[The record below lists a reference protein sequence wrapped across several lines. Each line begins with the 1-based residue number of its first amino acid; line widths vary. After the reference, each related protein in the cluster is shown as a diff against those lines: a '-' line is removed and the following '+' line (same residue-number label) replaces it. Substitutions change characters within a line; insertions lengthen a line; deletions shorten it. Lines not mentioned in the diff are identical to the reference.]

1 MGWDCT
7 FGKMEGL
14 VITLE
19 GSVSI
24 VSDPYAD
31 VCLSVGGIDEVLSE
45 LNVNGIVIAA
55 KDGTRVGMKHIENI
69 WLKTFS
75 GFNIDSETYRLLQG
89 KEIES
94 VEFYTFDAKYIVLAG
109 DGLKIE

>member
-1 MGWDCT
+1 M
-7 FGKMEGL
+7 
-14 VITLE
+14 
-19 GSVSI
+19 
-24 VSDPYAD
+24 
-31 VCLSVGGIDEVLSE
+31 DEVLSE